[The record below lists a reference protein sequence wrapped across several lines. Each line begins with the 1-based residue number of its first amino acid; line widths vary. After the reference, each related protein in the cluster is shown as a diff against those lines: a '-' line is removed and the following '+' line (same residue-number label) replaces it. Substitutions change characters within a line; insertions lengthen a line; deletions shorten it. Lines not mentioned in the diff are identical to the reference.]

1 MSQPRSSLDKVRG
14 VRQRLPPPPNSRP
27 ASDAEVVRA
36 DEKIP
41 RPMPRH
47 ESKIERLE
55 AVPLRF
61 IRFTAVRDRTG
72 LSRSTIWRLERR
84 GAFPKHKQLSTNAVG
99 WLEQEIDQWV
109 RSRSSIG

>member
-1 MSQPRSSLDKVRG
+1 MSQPRWSLDKVRA
-14 VRQRLPPPPNSRP
+14 VRQRLLPPPDSRP
-27 ASDAEVVRA
+27 ASEAEVGRA
-36 DEKIP
+36 DVNSS
-41 RPMPRH
+41 RPIHSH
-47 ESKIERLE
+47 ESKVERLE

-84 GAFPKHKQLSTNAVG
+84 GAFPKHKRLSTNAVG

-109 RSRSSIG
+109 RSRSTIG